1 MKIKIGKLEIS
12 IARTKSNASTTSN
25 EEQFT
30 LNDIHAIN
38 ETYISY
44 INNLNHQELQ
54 DRIDEITV
62 KNINSWEGYNSAQE
76 TLREHGIMVIPSVID
91 RDLCRQATE
100 HIKSLF
106 DKYSS
111 CGKYLYEDEVALFQ
125 FGQTQLKGYQ
135 QLSEYGK
142 AVINLRSGQ
151 DEGMVDIFNC
161 DYLDQETLTPIR
173 GAFEREDILR
183 LMSDEE
189 VIPHNL
195 NAYMNFGVTQ
205 TRGFHVDCY
214 TKKLKGFIYLTDVK
228 SLKDGPYTYVRG
240 SHQES
245 PFRRANSELCRRVTP
260 STESPIIDPKEIT
273 PILASQG
280 SLVISDQS
288 GIHRGWPQSE
298 SGNRMVAVMNYIK
311 PTSSAG

>member
-12 IARTKSNASTTSN
+12 IARTKSN

-38 ETYISY
+38 ETYINY
-44 INNLNHQELQ
+44 INSLNHQELQ
-54 DRIDEITV
+54 NRIAEITV
-62 KNINSWEGYNSAQE
+62 ENINTWEGYQSAQKI
-76 TLREHGIMVIPSVID
+76 LRQHGIVVIPSVIE
-91 RDLCRQATE
+91 RGICRQATE

-111 CGKYLYEDEVALFQ
+111 CGKDLYEDEVALFQ
-125 FGQTQLKGYQ
+125 VGQKQLKGYQ
-135 QLSEYGK
+135 QLSEYEK
-142 AVINLRSGQ
+142 AVINLRYGQ

-161 DYLDQETLTPIR
+161 DYLDQEALTPIR
-173 GAFEREDILR
+173 RAFEREDILR

-195 NAYMNFGVTQ
+195 NTYMNFGITQ
-205 TRGFHVDCY
+205 TRGFHIDCY
-214 TKKLKGFIYLTDVK
+214 HKKLKGFIYLTDVK

-298 SGNRMVAVMNYIK
+298 SGNRMVAVMNCIK
-311 PTSSAG
+311 PKSSTN